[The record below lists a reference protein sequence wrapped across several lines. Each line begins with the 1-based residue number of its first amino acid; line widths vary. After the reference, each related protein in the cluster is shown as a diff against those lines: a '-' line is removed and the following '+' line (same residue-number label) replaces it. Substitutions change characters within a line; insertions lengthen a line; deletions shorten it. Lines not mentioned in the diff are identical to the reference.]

1 MKIEI
6 KLETG
11 RAVFIHCADS
21 VDDWA
26 FIKNVVDQLLKINP
40 DEEAPVPGPKKKFTE
55 CLPSQKLPWPE
66 VVGKPEK
73 KLRGPYKKK
82 PGPKPGKYV
91 ALKKFTKP
99 VLEFLKQNC
108 NTKNNDMLVKAIED
122 KFGFITTKHGV
133 AWQMT
138 YHSIKRKNP
147 YHIKRY
153 KSESVAGEKELPTL
167 PPEDN
172 Y

>member
-26 FIKNVVDQLLKINP
+26 FIKNVVDQLLKLNP
-40 DEEAPVPGPKKKFTE
+40 DEEVPVPGPAR
-55 CLPSQKLPWPE
+55 
-66 VVGKPEK
+66 
-73 KLRGPYKKK
+73 KLRGPYKKH
-82 PGPKPGKYV
+82 V
-91 ALKKFTKP
+91 EKKKHDDQPFKKINKNIIEFIRSNCLTKD
-99 VLEFLKQNC
+99 
-108 NTKNNDMLVKAIED
+108 NDMLVASLKDRFGINTTVHTIKWWMTKNGISRRRMQKEADD
-122 KFGFITTKHGV
+122 KGV
-133 AWQMT
+133 KFA
-138 YHSIKRKNP
+138 N
-147 YHIKRY
+147 
-153 KSESVAGEKELPTL
+153 EKDLKPL